1 MRLLRIRAAA
11 KEVFLYDVKEKP
23 AMTRTRAWFL
33 LLFLAATVMFLLLDD
48 YGVPLAWLSEGRS
61 LAWFLGV
68 AAAVAVCYEIGVI
81 IVSIAVRSRKGAPSE
96 VQMLAA
102 LLRALAVLVIGVAL
116 LSSLGKLT
124 GSWAAIA
131 GFAGLLMGW
140 SLQAPVSGVAAW
152 VFVNVKRPFRL
163 GDRVMLPAWGLTG
176 DVTQIGMMYTVL
188 NQVGGTVGSEEAAGR
203 NILIPNAMLFGNV
216 VINYTPQQVPGY
228 VLDEVI
234 VRITYDSAWDLA
246 EKVLL
251 DAAREVTGNIIKQTG
266 NEPYIRADMYD
277 YGVYLRLRYMAAAT
291 DRPRIVYEITRRIF
305 REFQRHPEIDFA
317 IPFVFSHRTGLM
329 ARTRQLETS
338 HAAETEPLD
347 IDLVHDPSGVAT
359 MPENKAQVPELA
371 KRIAELGLLQPIVVQ
386 KRDDGQF
393 NVIVGHL
400 RVAACK
406 LLGWKT
412 IPAYVRP
419 AAPGP

>member
-1 MRLLRIRAAA
+1 MQHG
-11 KEVFLYDVKEKP
+11 F
-23 AMTRTRAWFL
+23 
-33 LLFLAATVMFLLLDD
+33 
-48 YGVPLAWLSEGRS
+48 S
-61 LAWFLGV
+61 LAEFLGIV
-68 AAAVAVCYEIGVI
+68 AIIAVCYELSVL
-81 IVSIAVRSRKGAPSE
+81 IVAIVVHARKGAPSE
-96 VQMLAA
+96 VQMLGS
-102 LLRALAVLVIGVAL
+102 LLRAVAVLAVGVAL

-124 GSWAAIA
+124 GSWAAVA

-216 VINYTPQQVPGY
+216 VINYTPQQTAAY
-228 VLDEVI
+228 VLDEVV
-234 VRITYDSAWDLA
+234 VRITFDSAWDLA

-251 DAAREVTGNIIKQTG
+251 DAARETTGEIIKETG
-266 NEPYIRADMYD
+266 QEPYIRADMYD
-277 YGVYLRLRYMAAAT
+277 YGVYLRLRYITAAM

-305 REFQRHPEIDFA
+305 SEFQRHPEIDFA
-317 IPFVFSHRTGLM
+317 IPYVFSHRTGLM
-329 ARTRQLETS
+329 ARSRQSES
-338 HAAETEPLD
+338 AQTEALD
-347 IDLVHDPSGVAT
+347 IDLIHDAAGVAA
-359 MPENKAQVPELA
+359 MPENKAQVPSLA
-371 KRIAELGLLQPIVVQ
+371 ERIAQLGLLQPIVVE
-386 KRDDGQF
+386 KREDGQY

-400 RVAACK
+400 RLAACK

-412 IPAYVRP
+412 IPAYVRRRT
-419 AAPGP
+419 

>member
-1 MRLLRIRAAA
+1 MAKANLRRA
-11 KEVFLYDVKEKP
+11 
-23 AMTRTRAWFL
+23 M
-33 LLFLAATVMFLLLDD
+33 LFLAVASGFLLLDRR
-48 YGVPLAWLSEGRS
+48 GVPLFMLSEGRS
-61 LAWFLGV
+61 LAAFLAV
-68 AAAVAVCYEIGVI
+68 AADLLALYEVGVLIVGAVI
-81 IVSIAVRSRKGAPSE
+81 RSRKGAPSE
-96 VQMLAA
+96 VGMLAS
-102 LLRALAVLVIGVAL
+102 LLRALAVVVIGLVF

-124 GSWAAIA
+124 GSWAAVA

-152 VFVNVKRPFRL
+152 VFVNIKRPFRV
-163 GDRVMLPAWGLTG
+163 GDRVLLPAWGLTG
-176 DVTQIGMMYTVL
+176 DVTSIGMMYTVL

-216 VINYTPQQVPGY
+216 VINYTPQQTAGY
-228 VLDEVI
+228 VLDEVV

-251 DAAREVTGNIIKQTG
+251 DAAREVTADIIKETG
-266 NEPYIRADMYD
+266 QEPYMRADMYD
-277 YGVYLRLRYMAAAT
+277 YGVYLRLRYMASAM

-329 ARTRQLETS
+329 ARTRQLD
-338 HAAETEPLD
+338 AARAPETEPLD
-347 IDLVHDPSGVAT
+347 IDSVHDASGVAA
-359 MPENKAQVPELA
+359 MPENKSQVPELA

-386 KRDDGQF
+386 RREDGQY

-400 RVAACK
+400 RLAACK

-412 IPAYVRP
+412 IPAYIRP
-419 AAPGP
+419 RA